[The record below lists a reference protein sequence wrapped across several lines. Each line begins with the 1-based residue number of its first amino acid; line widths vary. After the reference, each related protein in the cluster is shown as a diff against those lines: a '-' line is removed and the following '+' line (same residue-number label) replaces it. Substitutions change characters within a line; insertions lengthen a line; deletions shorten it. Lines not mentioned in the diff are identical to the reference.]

1 MALLPN
7 VLAGAGDKITAVK
20 NVAIA
25 AALAIAEAVNANAIK
40 ATLPALID
48 SLRNAQKW
56 PEKMTVLDFI
66 DTLIR
71 TAPTQTS
78 LRVPELIPVV
88 SEAMWDTKKEVK
100 DRAYLTMEKVCQLI
114 VNRDI
119 ERFIPELIKC
129 IAKPENVPETVHL
142 LGATTFVT
150 EVQEP
155 TLALMVPLLDR
166 GLGERDTAIKRK
178 AAVIVDNMC
187 KLVDDPNIVAP
198 FLPKMMPGLQKNY
211 DNLADP
217 EAREKTKQA
226 LDTLTRVGN
235 VVDGKIPEVSNHG
248 DIATIVGHL
257 KAILTG
263 KHAAAFEKFTPVVEY
278 AAAIAGQLV
287 DEKATDS
294 SEWAENVKPYMT
306 ILVGD
311 DESQSIT
318 DALRK
323 RAIPGAAD
331 EAEVEEDEEE
341 GEDLCNCTFSLAYGA
356 KILLNQ
362 TSLRLKRG
370 QRYGLCG
377 PNGSGKSTLMRAINN
392 EQVEGFPKQSEVKT
406 VFVEHDLDSEDTEMT
421 TIDWTMKKLEEAGVT
436 TTKEDVITQLNEF
449 GFTDQMV
456 QGEISALSGGWKM
469 KLALCRAVF
478 EAPDILLLDEPT
490 NHLDVKNVKWLEDY
504 LKNSPCT
511 SIIVSHDSSF
521 LDNVCQHIVHYE
533 RFKLKRYKGNLKE
546 FVRRLPSAK
555 SYYELGASEIEFS
568 FPEPG
573 FLEGVKTKAKAILR
587 ATKMSFQYPGT
598 TKPQIQEISFQCSLG
613 SRIAVIGPNGAGKST
628 LINVLTGELIPT
640 GGEIYQHEN
649 IRIAYIKQHA
659 FAHIDNHLD
668 KTPSEYI
675 QWRFQTGEDRETMDR
690 ANKII
695 TEADEEAMNKIFK
708 IEGTQRRIIGINSRR
723 KFKNS
728 YEYECSFALGDN
740 VGMKNERWSPMMTAD
755 NAWLPRSELL
765 ASHQKMV
772 ADVDMKE
779 ALASGQ
785 FRPLVRKEIEN
796 HCANFGLD
804 AELVSHS
811 RMRGLSGGQRVKVV
825 LSACSWQRPH
835 LIVLDEPTNYLDRD
849 SLGALS
855 KALKKFEGGVIIITH
870 SAEFTKDLTEE
881 VWAVVDGKMTPS
893 GHNWVQGQGAG
904 PRIKGEEG
912 EEEEKFD
919 AMGNKIESTKKK
931 AKLTSSEARKKKK
944 DRMARRKRGEEVCQ
958 LLDSLASASHVLTR
972 PIGLQRRGRLNVS
985 LSDLSHGFSVTF
997 GYTKVAFFLYGF
1009 GLHGRALMGLCFSCF
1024 VRMIVMP
1031 LMPPAMYVW
1040 LAMARTC
1047 PPKTGD
1053 PGMVGPDAPLAGQEG
1068 RCLDEWAGVLSW
1080 MEDNLHHDDTECF
1093 GNACCCALKRDEL
1106 SLPRAN
1112 RVSNLHCCVG
1122 DQVEAQ
1128 PAVESGEQEAPLI

>member
-1 MALLPN
+1 MPTENQQSTQVLDELFQKLTVSKESSDIKESSNELASFINGRIGDQVVPENVIEGLKKQLANKKDATAREKACVAIEAIASHAEVSAAVEPYLVVLLPA
-7 VLAGAGDKITAVK
+7 VLAAVGDKITAVK
-20 NVAIA
+20 NA
-25 AALAIAEAVNANAIK
+25 AQGAVLAIAGGINANAVK
-40 ATLPALID
+40 AALPSVMESIR
-48 SLRNAQKW
+48 SAQKW
-56 PEKMTVLDFI
+56 PEKMAALDFVEY
-66 DTLIR
+66 LVKNSP
-71 TAPTQTS
+71 AQ
-78 LRVPELIPVV
+78 LAYRVPELIPVI
-88 SEAMWDTKKEVK
+88 SESMWDTKKEVK
-100 DRAYLTMEKVCQLI
+100 ERAYKTMEQLCQLI
-114 VNRDI
+114 INKDI

-166 GLGERDTAIKRK
+166 GLSERDTAIKRK
-178 AAVIVDNMC
+178 TAVIVDNMC
-187 KLVDDPNIVAP
+187 KLVDDPNVVAP

-226 LDTLTRVGN
+226 LDTLTRVGDIKN
-235 VVDGKIPEVSNHG
+235 GVIPEPTFPG
-248 DIATIVGHL
+248 
-257 KAILTG
+257 AINVIQPKVT
-263 KHAAAFEKFTPVVEY
+263 AALSPKFANYVEKMGPVTEY
-278 AAAIAGQLV
+278 ISAIAGQLV
-287 DEKATDS
+287 DEKEVESMIWVDNLKAYISVISGIDN
-294 SEWAENVKPYMT
+294 AESIVET
-306 ILVGD
+306 IRK
-311 DESQSIT
+311 T
-318 DALRK
+318 ALPS
-323 RAIPGAAD
+323 AVA
-331 EAEVEEDEEE
+331 EAEGEADEEE

-362 TSLRLKRG
+362 THLRLKRG

-392 EQVEGFPKQSEVKT
+392 EQVEGFPKQDEVKT
-406 VFVEHDLDSEDTEMT
+406 VFVEHDLDSADTEMT
-421 TIDWTMKKLEEAGVT
+421 TIEWTMKKLEEAGVT
-436 TTKEDVITQLNEF
+436 TTQDDVEKQLNEF
-449 GFTDQMV
+449 GFTEQMV
-456 QGEISALSGGWKM
+456 KGEISALSGGWKM

-490 NHLDVKNVKWLEDY
+490 NHLDVKNVKWLEEY
-504 LKNSPCT
+504 LKNSACT
-511 SIIVSHDSSF
+511 SIIVSHDSGF

-533 RFKLKRYKGNLKE
+533 RFKLKRYKGNLAA
-546 FVRRLPSAK
+546 FVARNPSAK
-555 SYYELGASEIEFS
+555 SYYELGESEIEFS

-587 ATKMSFQYPGT
+587 ATNMSFQYPGT
-598 TKPQIQEISFQCSLG
+598 SKPQISDISFQCSLG

-640 GGEIYQHEN
+640 QGEIYQHEN

-695 TEADEEAMNKIFK
+695 TEADEKAMDKVFRV
-708 IEGTQRRIIGINSRR
+708 EGSQRRVIGINSRR

-728 YEYECSFALGDN
+728 YEYECSFALGEN
-740 VGMKNERWSPMMTAD
+740 VGMKNERWIPMMTAD
-755 NAWLPRSELL
+755 NAWLPRNELL

-785 FRPLVRKEIEN
+785 FRPLVRKEIES

-811 RMRGLSGGQRVKVV
+811 RMRGLSGGQRVKTV
-825 LSACSWQRPH
+825 LAACSWQRPH

-881 VWAVVDGKMTPS
+881 VWAVMDGRMTPS
-893 GHNWVQGQGAG
+893 GHNWVQGQGSG
-904 PRIKGEEG
+904 PRLKADDGD
-912 EEEEKFD
+912 EEEKFD
-919 AMGNKIESTKKK
+919 AMGNKIVTTKKK
-931 AKLTSSEARKKKK
+931 VKLSSSEARKKKK
-944 DRMARRKRGEEVCQ
+944 DRMARRKRGEEVF
-958 LLDSLASASHVLTR
+958 
-972 PIGLQRRGRLNVS
+972 
-985 LSDLSHGFSVTF
+985 SD
-997 GYTKVAFFLYGF
+997 
-1009 GLHGRALMGLCFSCF
+1009 
-1024 VRMIVMP
+1024 
-1031 LMPPAMYVW
+1031 
-1040 LAMARTC
+1040 
-1047 PPKTGD
+1047 
-1053 PGMVGPDAPLAGQEG
+1053 
-1068 RCLDEWAGVLSW
+1068 
-1080 MEDNLHHDDTECF
+1080 EDDL
-1093 GNACCCALKRDEL
+1093 
-1106 SLPRAN
+1106 
-1112 RVSNLHCCVG
+1112 
-1122 DQVEAQ
+1122 
-1128 PAVESGEQEAPLI
+1128 

>member
-1 MALLPN
+1 M
-7 VLAGAGDKITAVK
+7 
-20 NVAIA
+20 
-25 AALAIAEAVNANAIK
+25 AALDVLE
-40 ATLPALID
+40 
-48 SLRNAQKW
+48 
-56 PEKMTVLDFI
+56 TVV
-66 DTLIR
+66 R
-71 TAPTQTS
+71 TAPAQVAF
-78 LRVPELIPVV
+78 RVPDLIPVV
-88 SEAMWDTKKEVK
+88 SESMWDTKKEVK
-100 DRAYLTMEKVCQLI
+100 ERAYKTMELICQLI
-114 VNRDI
+114 VNKDI

-166 GLGERDTAIKRK
+166 GLAERETAIKRK
-178 AAVIVDNMC
+178 SAVIVDNMC

-198 FLPKMMPGLQKNY
+198 FLPKMMPGLEKNH

-217 EAREKTKQA
+217 EAREKTRQA
-226 LDTLTRVGN
+226 LDTLIRVGN
-235 VVDGKIPEVSNHG
+235 VVDGKIPEVKRDSDVKVVLPKLREVIPAKHK
-248 DIATIVGHL
+248 AKAEKLEIVL
-257 KAILTG
+257 
-263 KHAAAFEKFTPVVEY
+263 EY
-278 AAAIAGQLV
+278 AAAIAGQLI
-287 DEKATDS
+287 DEKEQES
-294 SEWAENVKPYMT
+294 QVWAEALKPY
-306 ILVGD
+306 IAVIVGD
-311 DESQSIT
+311 EDAQKVT
-318 DALRK
+318 DDLRK
-323 RAIPGAAD
+323 KASPGAAE
-331 EAEVEEDEEE
+331 EAEGDADDEE

-362 TSLRLKRG
+362 THLRLKRG

-406 VFVEHDLDSEDTEMT
+406 VFVEHDLDSADTEMT
-421 TIDWTMKKLEEAGVT
+421 TIDWTMMKLKAAGVET
-436 TTKEDVITQLNEF
+436 AQAEVEAKLNEF
-449 GFTDQMV
+449 GFTDTMV
-456 QGEISALSGGWKM
+456 KGEISALSGGWKM

-490 NHLDVKNVKWLEDY
+490 NHLDVKNVKWLEEY
-504 LKNSPCT
+504 LCTSPCT
-511 SIIVSHDSSF
+511 SIIVSHDSGF
-521 LDNVCQHIVHYE
+521 LDNVCQHIIHYE
-533 RFKLKRYKGNLKE
+533 RFKLKRYRGNLSE
-546 FVRRLPSAK
+546 FVKKNPQAK
-555 SYYELGASEIEFS
+555 SYYELGASEMEFR

-587 ATKMSFQYPGT
+587 ASKMSFQYPGT
-598 TKPQIQEISFQCSLG
+598 SKPQISDITFQCSLG

-640 GGEIYQHEN
+640 EGEIYQHEN

-668 KTPSEYI
+668 STPSEYI

-690 ANKII
+690 ANKVI

-728 YEYECSFALGDN
+728 YEYECSFAIGDN
-740 VGMKNERWSPMMTAD
+740 VGQKNERWTPMMSAD

-785 FRPLVRKEIEN
+785 FRPLVRKEIES

-825 LSACSWQRPH
+825 LAACSWQRPH

-855 KALKKFEGGVIIITH
+855 KALKAFEGGVIIITH

-881 VWAVVDGKMTPS
+881 VWAVMDGKMTPS
-893 GHNWVQGQGAG
+893 GHNWVQGQGGG
-904 PRIKGEEG
+904 PRLKADDGD
-912 EEEEKFD
+912 EEEKFD
-919 AMGNKIESTKKK
+919 AMGNKIVNTKKK
-931 AKLTSSEARKKKK
+931 VKLTSSEARKKKK
-944 DRMARRKRGEEVCQ
+944 GMF
-958 LLDSLASASHVLTR
+958 
-972 PIGLQRRGRLNVS
+972 I
-985 LSDLSHGFSVTF
+985 
-997 GYTKVAFFLYGF
+997 
-1009 GLHGRALMGLCFSCF
+1009 
-1024 VRMIVMP
+1024 
-1031 LMPPAMYVW
+1031 PAI
-1040 LAMARTC
+1040 T
-1047 PPKTGD
+1047 
-1053 PGMVGPDAPLAGQEG
+1053 
-1068 RCLDEWAGVLSW
+1068 
-1080 MEDNLHHDDTECF
+1080 
-1093 GNACCCALKRDEL
+1093 
-1106 SLPRAN
+1106 
-1112 RVSNLHCCVG
+1112 
-1122 DQVEAQ
+1122 
-1128 PAVESGEQEAPLI
+1128 